1 MALSDTAIRFAKAG
15 VAPKKLSDGNG
26 LFLLLQPSGSKL
38 WRVRYRFAGKDKKL
52 SIGRYPEVS
61 LKEARR
67 RRDDA
72 FQLLANGLNPEEQKR
87 VKREADATSAAV
99 TFSLVGE
106 EYLTK
111 FAMASSGASRTSTP
125 TMIPTASMT
134 SAASHT
140 PISTFSGKSTITT

>member
-1 MALSDTAIRFAKAG
+1 MALSDTAIRFAKAEA
-15 VAPKKLSDGNG
+15 APKKLSDGNG

-87 VKREADATSAAV
+87 VKREANATSAAV

-111 FAMASSGASRTSTP
+111 SALEGREAVTIAKSRWLLSLMNLESRSATASS
-125 TMIPTASMT
+125 
-134 SAASHT
+134 
-140 PISTFSGKSTITT
+140 